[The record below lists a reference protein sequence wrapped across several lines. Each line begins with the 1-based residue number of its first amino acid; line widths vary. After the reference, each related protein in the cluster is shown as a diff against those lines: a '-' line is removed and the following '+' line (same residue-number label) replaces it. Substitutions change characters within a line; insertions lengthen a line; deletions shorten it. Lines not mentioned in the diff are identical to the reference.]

1 MIYCIG
7 KMSGLFIRTLLYLN
21 LGKNIIA
28 LLSTEIRRQLLVLMI
43 MYDLVNVLEEIAMRI
58 SSIQRYKIILIRVM
72 IDMLPC
78 TVLFFDLIREV

>member
-1 MIYCIG
+1 
-7 KMSGLFIRTLLYLN
+7 MSGLLILTLLHLN

-28 LLSTEIRRQLLVLMI
+28 LLGTEIRRQLLVLMI
-43 MYDLVNVLEEIAMRI
+43 MNDLVNVLKEIAMRI

>member
-1 MIYCIG
+1 
-7 KMSGLFIRTLLYLN
+7 MSGLFIGTLLYLN

-28 LLSTEIRRQLLVLMI
+28 LLGTEIRRQLLVLMI

>member
-1 MIYCIG
+1 
-7 KMSGLFIRTLLYLN
+7 MSGLFIGTLLYLN
-21 LGKNIIA
+21 PGKNIIA
-28 LLSTEIRRQLLVLMI
+28 LLGTEIRRQLLVLII
-43 MYDLVNVLEEIAMRI
+43 MYDLVNVLKEIPMRI

>member
-1 MIYCIG
+1 
-7 KMSGLFIRTLLYLN
+7 MSGLLILTLLHLN

-28 LLSTEIRRQLLVLMI
+28 LLGTEIRRQLLVLMI
-43 MYDLVNVLEEIAMRI
+43 MNDLVNVLKEIAMRI

-78 TVLFFDLIREV
+78 TVLFFNLIREV

>member
-1 MIYCIG
+1 
-7 KMSGLFIRTLLYLN
+7 MSGLLIRTLLYLN

-28 LLSTEIRRQLLVLMI
+28 LLGTEIRRQLLVLMI
-43 MYDLVNVLEEIAMRI
+43 MYDLVNVLEEISMRI

-78 TVLFFDLIREV
+78 TVLFFNLIREV